1 MKSKYFKSLSLLL
14 AGIVVFSACEDK
26 DDSPNLGDA
35 VGKWQLAA
43 LEGTY
48 DRKIVSGTGITQTQE
63 VYKLWANWKDAAGF
77 AAATGADLAVVTG
90 ATNQNLTS
98 TLPQGGYTA
107 GMDAPGFPREALF
120 DAATLAA
127 TGISMTV
134 ELLDSKSKDTP
145 GTYNVKGTYP
155 SLRLDPETCTT
166 YLMIPPPQIN
176 DTGDWTVDYNTG
188 VFTLAPVVDIDQV
201 LPPFDDGEFM
211 VNRDV
216 DPATFMLAFEDR
228 DSHDSRYA
236 EIKPSGSWS
245 EADDR
250 VITGLSAI
258 PVNAAGGWDP
268 AATTDPVAEAYIMSA
283 TLASWGNYLTW
294 YAFNIGAE
302 ATQKVADVKNP
313 LTDLNAD
320 GKIDAV
326 DMIVYMHY
334 DNLASG
340 GGITAFGMPYALL
353 VDSSNPAAPAV
364 VDDSAADFA
373 LAGLATGAGGKMK
386 YVINDGL
393 CMPVNETIEF
403 ISSWTEVTQ

>member
-145 GTYNVKGTYP
+145 GTY
-155 SLRLDPETCTT
+155 
-166 YLMIPPPQIN
+166 MIPPPQIN

-188 VFTLAPVVDIDQV
+188 IFTLAPVVDIDQV

-268 AATTDPVAEAYIMSA
+268 AATTDPVAEAYIMSE
-283 TLASWGNYLTW
+283 TLAPWSKYLTW
-294 YAFNIGAE
+294 YAFNI
-302 ATQKVADVKNP
+302 
-313 LTDLNAD
+313 
-320 GKIDAV
+320 
-326 DMIVYMHY
+326 
-334 DNLASG
+334 
-340 GGITAFGMPYALL
+340 
-353 VDSSNPAAPAV
+353 SSNPAAPAV

>member
-26 DDSPNLGDA
+26 DSSPNLGDA
-35 VGKWQLAA
+35 VGKWQLVA
-43 LEGTY
+43 LEGMY
-48 DRKIVSGTGITQTQE
+48 HRKVVSGTGITQTQDN
-63 VYKLWANWKDAAGF
+63 YKLWANWKDAAGF

-90 ATNQNLTS
+90 ATNQNLAS
-98 TLPQGGYTA
+98 YTA
-107 GMDAPGFPREALF
+107 GDNAPGFPRPAQF

-155 SLRLDPETCTT
+155 SLRLNPETCTT

-176 DTGDWTVDYNTG
+176 DTGDWTVDYTNG
-188 VFTLAPVVDIDQV
+188 NFTLAPVVDIDQV
-201 LPPFDDGEFM
+201 LPPFDDGDFM

-216 DPATFMLAFEDR
+216 EPATFMLAFEDR

-268 AATTDPVAEAYIMSA
+268 DAETDPVAEAYIMSA
-283 TLASWGNYLTW
+283 TLAYWGNYLTW
-294 YAFNIGAE
+294 YAFNISAE
-302 ATQKVADVKNP
+302 ATVKAADVKNP

-320 GKIDAV
+320 GKIDAT
-326 DMIVYMHY
+326 DMVAYMHY

-340 GGITAFGMPYALL
+340 GGKTSFGMPYALL
-353 VDSSNPAAPAV
+353 VDSSNPAAPV
-364 VDDSAADFA
+364 PVDDSASDFA

-393 CMPVNETIEF
+393 CMPVNETIDF
-403 ISSWTEVTQ
+403 ISNWTEVTQ

>member
-258 PVNAAGGWDP
+258 PVNAAGGGDP

-302 ATQKVADVKNP
+302 ATVKAADVKNP

-320 GKIDAV
+320 GKIDAT
-326 DMIVYMHY
+326 DMVAYMHY

-340 GGITAFGMPYALL
+340 GGITAFGVPYALL
-353 VDSSNPAAPAV
+353 VDSSNPAAPAA
-364 VDDSAADFA
+364 VDDSAGDFA
-373 LAGLATGAGGKMK
+373 LAGLATAAGGKMK

>member
-1 MKSKYFKSLSLLL
+1 M
-14 AGIVVFSACEDK
+14 IM
-26 DDSPNLGDA
+26 NLDTKRVPYGLPVHDHEEENA
-35 VGKWQLAA
+35 V
-43 LEGTY
+43 LEIIRNHKTIMGE
-48 DRKIVSGTGITQTQE
+48 KVKQFEQE
-63 VYKLWANWKDAAGF
+63 I
-77 AAATGADLAVVTG
+77 
-90 ATNQNLTS
+90 
-98 TLPQGGYTA
+98 
-107 GMDAPGFPREALF
+107 
-120 DAATLAA
+120 ATLF
-127 TGISMTV
+127 
-134 ELLDSKSKDTP
+134 SKDQGIMVNSGSSANLLTFEVLDIPENSEVITP
-145 GTYNVKGTYP
+145 ILTFATTLSPIIKKGLIP
-155 SLRLDPETCTT
+155 VFVDVEPET
-166 YLMIPPPQIN
+166 Y
-176 DTGDWTVDYNTG
+176 
-188 VFTLAPVVDIDQV
+188 VVDIDQV

-302 ATQKVADVKNP
+302 AKVKAADVKNP

-320 GKIDAV
+320 GTIDAT
-326 DMIVYMHY
+326 DMVIYMHY

-340 GGITAFGMPYALL
+340 GGKTSFGMPYALL
-353 VDSSNPAAPAV
+353 VDSSNPAAPAA
-364 VDDSAADFA
+364 VDDSAGDFA
-373 LAGLATGAGGKMK
+373 LALSL
-386 YVINDGL
+386 IH
-393 CMPVNETIEF
+393 I
-403 ISSWTEVTQ
+403 

>member
-26 DDSPNLGDA
+26 DSSPNLGDA
-35 VGKWQLAA
+35 VGKWQLVA
-43 LEGTY
+43 LEGMY
-48 DRKIVSGTGITQTQE
+48 HRKVVSGTGMTQTQDN
-63 VYKLWANWKDAAGF
+63 YKLWANWKDAAGF

-90 ATNQNLTS
+90 ATNQNLAS
-98 TLPQGGYTA
+98 YTA
-107 GMDAPGFPREALF
+107 GDNAPGFPRPAQF

-155 SLRLDPETCTT
+155 SLRLNPETCTT

-176 DTGDWTVDYNTG
+176 DTGDWTVDYTNG
-188 VFTLAPVVDIDQV
+188 NFTLAPVVDIDQV
-201 LPPFDDGEFM
+201 LPPFDDGDFM

-216 DPATFMLAFEDR
+216 EPATFMLAFEDR

-268 AATTDPVAEAYIMSA
+268 DAETDPVAEAYIMSA
-283 TLASWGNYLTW
+283 TLAYWGNYLTW
-294 YAFNIGAE
+294 YAFNISAE
-302 ATQKVADVKNP
+302 ATVKAADVKNP

-320 GKIDAV
+320 GKIDAT
-326 DMIVYMHY
+326 DMVAYMHY

-340 GGITAFGMPYALL
+340 GGKTSFGMPYALL
-353 VDSSNPAAPAV
+353 VDSSNPAAPV
-364 VDDSAADFA
+364 PVDDSASDFA

-393 CMPVNETIEF
+393 CMPVNETIDF
-403 ISSWTEVTQ
+403 ISNWTEVTQ